1 MDERIS
7 TRKHDDAIRFSES
20 NNTVI
25 MTSSFC
31 VLKQIS
37 WVNVSWSLRK
47 DVQIY
52 KLTLLENK
60 SMCQAHAGK

>member
-1 MDERIS
+1 MDDRIS
-7 TRKHDDAIRFSES
+7 TRKHDNAIRFSET

-25 MTSSFC
+25 MISSFC

-37 WVNVSWSLRK
+37 WVDVSWSLRK

-52 KLTLLENK
+52 KLNPLENK
-60 SMCQAHAGK
+60 SMCQAHAAK